1 MAKLSRG
8 GQIFA
13 GDVIFFSDGGG
24 LSNWKVGQ
32 VVFHA
37 KVFGLKTSLVQLWA
51 VEAQHQHYATCKLGH
66 ATGIIPMEN
75 ILFAVPFHQVEDVGT
90 ILLPYQIYSQHM

>member
-13 GDVIFFSDGGG
+13 GDVIIFFRWWWPFHLESWP
-24 LSNWKVGQ
+24 SF
-32 VVFHA
+32 FHA

-75 ILFAVPFHQVEDVGT
+75 ILFAVPFHQEEDVGT